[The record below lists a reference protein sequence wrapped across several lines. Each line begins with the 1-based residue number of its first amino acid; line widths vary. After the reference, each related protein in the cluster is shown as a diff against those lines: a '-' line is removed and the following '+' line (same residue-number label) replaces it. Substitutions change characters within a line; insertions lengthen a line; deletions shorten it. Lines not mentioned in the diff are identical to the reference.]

1 MNTITSA
8 SSAGSGSAKLVMSA
22 GEPLRCYREPGN
34 SRAEF
39 RRTRGGTT
47 LETRTVIEDLAAKTR
62 SRFELWAAFVNACH
76 ATHVAEV
83 GVWKGEFA
91 AAMLSACSSVG
102 TYYMLDPWRHLDDW
116 NKPAN
121 VSAAAFEEI
130 YAEAM
135 SRTEFAAERRRVLRG
150 TTLEVID
157 DIGDQTLDFAYID
170 GDHTLKGVSTDLIA
184 IRPKMRAGGFV
195 AGDDFYPSIW
205 QHGTGFEPTLVFPFA
220 VHFALSVR
228 ATIYA
233 LPFGQFLIAM
243 PGDGTAKAGSFVDLT
258 GRYRSVDLLQQL
270 PARGSV
276 IGRLRKSFLA
286 HRRSA
291 S

>member
-1 MNTITSA
+1 MQFSP
-8 SSAGSGSAKLVMSA
+8 S
-22 GEPLRCYREPGN
+22 
-34 SRAEF
+34 
-39 RRTRGGTT
+39 
-47 LETRTVIEDLAAKTR
+47 ETRAVVEDLASKAR
-62 SRFELWAAFVNACH
+62 SRIDLWAAFISSCR

-91 AAMLSACSSVG
+91 AAILSACSSVT
-102 TYYMLDPWRHLDDW
+102 TYYMLDPWRHLNDW

-121 VSAAAFEEI
+121 VSSAAFEEI

-135 SRTEFAAERRRVLRG
+135 SRTEFAAPRRRVLRG
-150 TTLEVID
+150 TTLEIID

-170 GDHTLKGVSTDLIA
+170 GDHTLKGVATDLIA
-184 IRPKMRAGGFV
+184 IRPKMRPGGFV

-205 QHGTGFEPTLVFPFA
+205 QHGTAFEPTLVFPLA
-220 VHFALSVR
+220 VHFALSIH

-243 PGDGTAKAGSFVDLT
+243 PSDATAKPGSFLDLT

-270 PARGSV
+270 SARGSV
-276 IGRLRKSFLA
+276 ISRLRQAFLA
-286 HRRSA
+286 HRR
-291 S
+291 

>member
-1 MNTITSA
+1 
-8 SSAGSGSAKLVMSA
+8 
-22 GEPLRCYREPGN
+22 
-34 SRAEF
+34 
-39 RRTRGGTT
+39 
-47 LETRTVIEDLAAKTR
+47 LETRAVVEDLASKAR
-62 SRFELWAAFVNACH
+62 SRIELWAAFVNAYR

-91 AAMLSACSSVG
+91 AAILSTCPSVS

-121 VSAAAFEEI
+121 VSRAAFEEI

-135 SRTEFAAERRRVLRG
+135 SRTEFAAPRRRVLRG
-150 TTLEVID
+150 TTLEIID
-157 DIGDQTLDFAYID
+157 DIGDQSLDFAYID
-170 GDHTLKGVSTDLIA
+170 GDHTLKGVATDLIA
-184 IRPKMRAGGFV
+184 IRPKMRVGGFV

-243 PGDGTAKAGSFVDLT
+243 PGDGTAKSGSFVDLT

-270 PARGSV
+270 PAGRGV
-276 IGRLRKSFLA
+276 IGRLRKTFLA
-286 HRRSA
+286 HRRWQ
-291 S
+291 